1 MPHYK
6 HQQQQKKL
14 RLTQINLAGF
24 KSFVDP
30 TRIPVPGQLV
40 GVVGP
45 NGCGKSNV
53 IDAVRWVLGET
64 SARHL
69 RGETM
74 QDVLF
79 NGSGDRKPVNRASV
93 ELIFDN
99 SLGKAAGQWSQ
110 YAEISIKRVLQRDG
124 DLQLE
129 GQIITFTLT
138 PNAVQRDGNI
148 DQATL
153 NRLTMGIQIR
163 FTNAKDPEK
172 DFDQQ
177 FTITEEF
184 PPTVDITSIPPAA
197 IDRMT
202 DRLVA
207 DVFNKTVA
215 DW

>member
-1 MPHYK
+1 MI
-6 HQQQQKKL
+6 L
-14 RLTQINLAGF
+14 RTKTLVLWLTVLVALCCNACGVY
-24 KSFVDP
+24 SF
-30 TRIPVPGQLV
+30 TG
-40 GVVGP
+40 
-45 NGCGKSNV
+45 
-53 IDAVRWVLGET
+53 T
-64 SARHL
+64 SISPDIK
-69 RGETM
+69 T
-74 QDVLF
+74 
-79 NGSGDRKPVNRASV
+79 
-93 ELIFDN
+93 
-99 SLGKAAGQWSQ
+99 
-110 YAEISIKRVLQRDG
+110 ISIQTIENTAGEGPSNLSQVVTNSFKNYYQRNTNLTVLQRDG

-163 FTNAKDPEK
+163 FTNAKDPEQ

-202 DRLVA
+202 ERLVA
-207 DVFNKTVA
+207 DVFNKSVA
-215 DW
+215 NW